1 MKTTQ
6 ASGFQKLAKWT
17 ILTFLINLCPLDML
31 DFLRNFLTPCRCR
44 YEQRRT
50 EEYQALIAV
59 KILFVTTGD
68 YDFAT
73 LWIGR
78 HYPSSCFSWGE
89 KSFKEKV
96 CKQQLCHWFQ
106 NATQTCQEIMN
117 QLSIHSLFQMC
128 QMEKDR
134 QQHQQRFLFFTFQF
148 PPCIVDCRKAYYV
161 EQVAIKQ
168 MVWAQL
174 KALYVCILLF
184 FHIHMHTL
192 FENYSKYRIFG
203 AFSTNICP
211 IKTDL
216 SDDTVWPQ
224 ASGFQKL
231 ATLHYSKCKSIS
243 LRSQCW
249 KRLYLWFSNTVYASV
264 SANLFVYAWI
274 VHKWEA

>member
-1 MKTTQ
+1 MNNVERRSIRRWSRSKS
-6 ASGFQKLAKWT
+6 AGR
-17 ILTFLINLCPLDML
+17 INTYL
-31 DFLRNFLTPCRCR
+31 LRLGS
-44 YEQRRT
+44 
-50 EEYQALIAV
+50 
-59 KILFVTTGD
+59 GD

-174 KALYVCILLF
+174 KALYVLCILLLLF
-184 FHIHMHTL
+184 FHIHMHMYQQPFLSMPGLYIIEERSNGARKKTCL
-192 FENYSKYRIFG
+192 LYQLPCLENKAFDIYICVQYS
-203 AFSTNICP
+203 
-211 IKTDL
+211 
-216 SDDTVWPQ
+216 Q
-224 ASGFQKL
+224 
-231 ATLHYSKCKSIS
+231 
-243 LRSQCW
+243 
-249 KRLYLWFSNTVYASV
+249 
-264 SANLFVYAWI
+264 
-274 VHKWEA
+274 

>member
-1 MKTTQ
+1 MNNVERRSIRRWSRSKS
-6 ASGFQKLAKWT
+6 AGR
-17 ILTFLINLCPLDML
+17 INTYL
-31 DFLRNFLTPCRCR
+31 LRLGS
-44 YEQRRT
+44 
-50 EEYQALIAV
+50 
-59 KILFVTTGD
+59 GD

-192 FENYSKYRIFG
+192 FENYSKYRIFW

-231 ATLHYSKCKSIS
+231 ATLHYSIKM
-243 LRSQCW
+243 
-249 KRLYLWFSNTVYASV
+249 
-264 SANLFVYAWI
+264 
-274 VHKWEA
+274 